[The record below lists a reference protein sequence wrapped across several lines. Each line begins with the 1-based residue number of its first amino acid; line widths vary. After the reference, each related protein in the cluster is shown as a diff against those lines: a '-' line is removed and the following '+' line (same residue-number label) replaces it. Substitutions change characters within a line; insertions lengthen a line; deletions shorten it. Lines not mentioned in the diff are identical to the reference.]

1 MAARKQRSWAIGV
14 FRAVSRGQPYSWQ
27 IGEKALDA
35 VVPSANPNAAFDFEE
50 GAAGK
55 MGEVRTPTTCG
66 MEAIFTL

>member
-1 MAARKQRSWAIGV
+1 MNV
-14 FRAVSRGQPYSWQ
+14 
-27 IGEKALDA
+27 GEADDLPAGESGFEIFFEVDEEALSA

-66 MEAIFTL
+66 MEAVFTL